1 MAMNPRLLRP
11 LARVAPTITPT
22 APPMATMVSTKST
35 GYIDLYAES
44 DSGYYKVMW
53 WDSTSDVFASG
64 GDINSKAASGAG
76 EKTIS
81 IFACDENGAAIGSLT
96 YLYCLNNSLT
106 SLDVSGL
113 TALTYLGCSGNSL
126 TSLDVSGL
134 TALTYLDCYANS
146 LTSLDVSGLTALTSL
161 HCSDNSL
168 TSLDVSGLTALT
180 SLHCSDN
187 SLTSLDVS
195 GLTALTSLTCSGN
208 SLTSIRA
215 VGLSPTGYW
224 NTLFGYYNGGFDLRN
239 NSLSASALN
248 QFYTDLANGS
258 GILVVGGNTGT
269 ASDDPTIA
277 TAKGYT
283 VYGS

>member
-11 LARVAPTITPT
+11 LARVAPMIT
-22 APPMATMVSTKST
+22 PMATMVSTKSA
-35 GYIDLYAES
+35 GHIELYAES
-44 DSGYYKVMW
+44 DSGFYKVMW
-53 WDSTSDVFASG
+53 WDSTSDVFASV

-81 IFACDENGAAIGSLT
+81 IFACDENGAASGSLT
-96 YLYCLNNSLT
+96 YLYCNNNSLT

-113 TALTYLGCSGNSL
+113 TALTALYCSGNSL

-134 TALTYLDCYANS
+134 TALTSMD
-146 LTSLDVSGLTALTSL
+146 
-161 HCSDNSL
+161 
-168 TSLDVSGLTALT
+168 
-180 SLHCSDN
+180 
-187 SLTSLDVS
+187 
-195 GLTALTSLTCSGN
+195 CSGN
-208 SLTSIRA
+208 SLTSLRA
-215 VGLSPTGYW
+215 VGVAPTGYYS
-224 NTLFGYYNGGFDLRN
+224 TSFAQYLGGFDLRN

-248 QFYTDLANGS
+248 QLYTDLANGT
-258 GILVVGGNTGT
+258 GILIVGGNPGT